1 MTLVTDILGRAAR
14 QCSVNAPSSWLTA
27 NDPTSLEILDF
38 LDQTQSDIRDRVDV
52 VGPMAKSVTITGT
65 GVENYALPSDMVRL
79 QRGEFSVYERLRIRR
94 ACVPISDDGQWQYLS
109 ELGTTGAERFYRL
122 QGYVGAW
129 TIGFQRPLDTGLEVV
144 VSYVSNEWIVNGSSK
159 KAELTDASDASM
171 LPRELVEAG
180 IVYRFRQRKGLEYGD
195 ALSRYEIQLARY
207 LNDSRSIRKV
217 NFGPK
222 GARSFR
228 DIPLPDYIPSA

>member
-1 MTLVTDILGRAAR
+1 
-14 QCSVNAPSSWLTA
+14 
-27 NDPTSLEILDF
+27 LEILDF
-38 LDQTQSDIRDRVDV
+38 LDQTQTEIRDRVDV

-65 GVENYALPSDMVRL
+65 SAENYDLPSDMVRL

-122 QGYVGAW
+122 KGYIGAW
-129 TIGFQRPLDTGLEVV
+129 IIGFQRPLDTGLEVV
-144 VSYVSNEWIVNGSSK
+144 VSYVSNEWIVNGSTK
-159 KAELTDASDASM
+159 KAAFTDSSDASM
-171 LPRELVEAG
+171 LPRELIEAG
-180 IVYRFRQRKGLEYGD
+180 IIYRFRQRKGLEYGD
-195 ALSRYEIQLARY
+195 ALGRYETQLARY
-207 LNDSRSIRKV
+207 LNDSRTIRRV

-222 GARSFR
+222 GVRSFR